1 MFVEKQKNF
10 TLIARFDDSG
20 YEKLN
25 SFISRID
32 ERVCRVPY
40 CRVPDSERYAVD
52 NLPYHFTVSSS
63 KMSQKEIIEAL
74 KPLSLKPFDI
84 VVDGIETMCGMKDS
98 RVLYYEIQD
107 SAELNNLLSDAYNCL
122 NNDKY
127 LPGRATP
134 HITIAI
140 SRDYEKI
147 LRIMSAIEQD
157 FTPFPLRIDSL
168 GLYSIWPGELVWELG
183 NY

>member
-1 MFVEKQKNF
+1 MFEETQTNF
-10 TLIARFDDSG
+10 TLIARFDAFG
-20 YEKLN
+20 NEKIN
-25 SFISRID
+25 SLINRID

-52 NLPYHFTVSSS
+52 NLPYHLTVSSS
-63 KMSQKEIIEAL
+63 KTSQKEIIEAL
-74 KPLSLKPFDI
+74 KPLSFEPFEI
-84 VVDGIETMCGMKDS
+84 VVDGVETMCGMRDS
-98 RVLYYEIQD
+98 RVLYFKIQD
-107 SAELNNLLSDAYNCL
+107 SDKLNKLLINAYDCL
-122 NNDKY
+122 NNGKY
-127 LPGRATP
+127 LPGRTTP

-168 GLYSIWPGELVWELG
+168 GLYSIWPGELVWEL
-183 NY
+183 